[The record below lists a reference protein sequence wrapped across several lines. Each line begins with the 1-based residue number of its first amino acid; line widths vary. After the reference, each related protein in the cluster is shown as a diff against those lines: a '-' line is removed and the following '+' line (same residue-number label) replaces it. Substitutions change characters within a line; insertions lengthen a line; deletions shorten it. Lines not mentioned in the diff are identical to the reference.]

1 MYFKEWKKNTGID
14 LESTNGPAG
23 GGEKPNKAKLNLTL
37 LYNVLKYL
45 TDEEEKTTT
54 AQWHSISSW
63 RA

>member
-1 MYFKEWKKNTGID
+1 MEENTGID

-23 GGEKPNKAKLNLTL
+23 GEKTTKLNLTL

-45 TDEEEKTTT
+45 TDEEEETTT